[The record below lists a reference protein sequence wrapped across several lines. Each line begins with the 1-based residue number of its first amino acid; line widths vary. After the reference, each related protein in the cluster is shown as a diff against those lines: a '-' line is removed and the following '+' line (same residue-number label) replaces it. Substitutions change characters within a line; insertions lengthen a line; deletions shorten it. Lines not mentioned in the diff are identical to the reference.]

1 MASKLTYTTAKAAK
15 PKDKEYLLAD
25 GRQGL
30 YLRILPSG
38 GKSWIYKFKLN
49 GQVRKITIAQ
59 FEDMSLADA
68 REAHSAKRQIV
79 RRGQDPAEPPPL
91 KPDELTVAKLI
102 EVYTVFSKENKA
114 KSTSDAEIWGLARYV
129 EPVMGNRLVKE
140 IRRPD
145 AIKLV
150 EAVSKGGMA
159 AQVLKYARSMFQYAL
174 NRDLV
179 EFNPF
184 SSIGSAV
191 PAAKSKSRTRALTD
205 DEIKHLW
212 NKLSAITDPRSLE
225 TRRALLLILTT
236 AQRPEEVTGMHKKEL
251 LVGLAKSRCLLCRRC
266 GWWTI
271 PAHRIKT
278 RNKREEDHL
287 VYLSPVAL
295 EIIGEGNSYIF
306 QGPKNDDKPLQR
318 QALSHFVADHKQFGL
333 AHWTPHDLRR
343 TTATGLSRIGCSD
356 EIIDA
361 ILNHSKKGIISV
373 YNQHTYM
380 KEKRIWLTR
389 WAEHLDTIINSKDM
403 EANTTE
409 KTS

>member
-59 FEDMSLADA
+59 LEDMSLADA
-68 REAHSAKRQIV
+68 RDAHAAKRQIV
-79 RRGQDPAEPPPL
+79 RNGHDPDEPLPL

-102 EVYTVFSKENKA
+102 EVYAVFSKENKA
-114 KSTSDAEIWGLARYV
+114 KSTSDAETWGLTRYV
-129 EPVMGNRLVKE
+129 EPVIGNRIAKE

-145 AIKLV
+145 AIKLI
-150 EAVSKGGMA
+150 EAISKGGMA
-159 AQVLKYARSMFQYAL
+159 AQVLKYSRSMFQYAL
-174 NRDLV
+174 NRELV

-191 PAAKSKSRTRALTD
+191 PAAKSKNRSRALSD

-225 TRRALLLILTT
+225 TRRALLLILITG
-236 AQRPEEVTGMHKKEL
+236 QRPEEITSMHKKEFL
-251 LVGLAKSRCLLCRRC
+251 IGLAKPRCLVCRRC

-287 VYLSPVAL
+287 VYLPPVAL
-295 EIIGEGNSYIF
+295 EIIGEGNGYIF
-306 QGPKNDDKPLQR
+306 QGPKNNDNPLQR
-318 QALSHFVADHKQFGL
+318 QALSHFVVDHKQFGL
-333 AHWTPHDLRR
+333 PHWTPQDLRR
-343 TTATGLSRIGCSD
+343 TAATGLSRIGCID

-361 ILNHSKKGIISV
+361 ILNHGKKGIISV
-373 YNQHTYM
+373 YNQHNYM
-380 KEKRIWLTR
+380 TEKRVWLTR
-389 WAEHLDTIINSKDM
+389 WADHLKSI
-403 EANTTE
+403 TE
-409 KTS
+409 SEL